1 MKNPYAIGSKVYLR
15 APSLEDAEGPWYEWF
30 SDPETTKYLAD
41 RYLPNSKE
49 KQVSFFHSLNNSS
62 DRVVF
67 SICKIDNDEHIGVCG
82 LSAINWF
89 HGYADIA
96 YIIGKKQEDNA
107 NVIIEAVRLLLE
119 SAFNRMNLVNL
130 RSTYVESNP
139 VTPLIDKVFGFELVG
154 KLKNYALCQG
164 KRNDVFISQL
174 TKEAWLIRN
183 QKDS

>member
-49 KQVSFFHSLNNSS
+49 NQVSFFHSLNNSY

-107 NVIIEAVRLLLE
+107 EAADVFGMVPIRISTTSMSKFAIVDEITTSLKCPELAVGDIVINEDHTVVEVHNKHASLAVRSFNSKDIDASIIE
-119 SAFNRMNLVNL
+119 S
-130 RSTYVESNP
+130 
-139 VTPLIDKVFGFELVG
+139 
-154 KLKNYALCQG
+154 
-164 KRNDVFISQL
+164 
-174 TKEAWLIRN
+174 
-183 QKDS
+183 